1 MRGTGGMERTQAV
14 NISAARKVVAGGR
27 RGRDDGREVQKRES
41 ALSRGRELEN
51 QRAESQAA
59 ERPRSCGEGGAPTAA
74 RIPRKNVKSFNCD
87 VTFPLEVGMS
97 KTWLSRGESARAN
110 RTEPNVRR

>member
-1 MRGTGGMERTQAV
+1 M
-14 NISAARKVVAGGR
+14 AGRYKKG
-27 RGRDDGREVQKRES
+27 KAHS
-41 ALSRGRELEN
+41 LAGRELEN

>member
-1 MRGTGGMERTQAV
+1 M
-14 NISAARKVVAGGR
+14 VAGGR
-27 RGRDDGREVQKRES
+27 RVGDDGGEVQKREN

-59 ERPRSCGEGGAPTAA
+59 ERPRSFGEGGAPTAA

>member
-1 MRGTGGMERTQAV
+1 MERTQAV

-27 RGRDDGREVQKRES
+27 REGTMAGRYKKGKAHSLAGES
-41 ALSRGRELEN
+41 SKISARKVRPP
-51 QRAESQAA
+51 

-97 KTWLSRGESARAN
+97 KT
-110 RTEPNVRR
+110 